1 MENSSSKP
9 FIRWIEITANIAIIV
24 VAVAI
29 VLVFTK
35 NFFSGSKEQ
44 PRSIVAG
51 VRLNQQ
57 PINWPASKKN
67 LVLVLSTTCHFC
79 KESSRFYEQLV
90 KDCRNVHTRTIAF
103 FPQPQDQAQAY
114 LKSEGVDVD
123 EVVRVDFHQL
133 QIGGTPTLVLV
144 DDHGTVQKVW
154 LGKLNDMKEKEVV
167 DQSCRG

>member
-1 MENSSSKP
+1 MENTSSKP

-103 FPQPQDQAQAY
+103 FPQPQEQAQAY

-144 DDHGTVQKVW
+144 DDHGRVQKVW

>member
-1 MENSSSKP
+1 MENTSSKP
-9 FIRWIEITANIAIIV
+9 FVRWIEISANIAIIF

-44 PRSIVAG
+44 PRSIAAG
-51 VRLNQQ
+51 FRLDQQ
-57 PINWPASKKN
+57 PVNWPVSRKN
-67 LVLVLSTTCHFC
+67 MVLVLSTTCHYC

-103 FPQPQDQAQAY
+103 FPQPLEQAQAY
-114 LKSEGVDVD
+114 LKSESVDVD
-123 EVVRVDFHQL
+123 QVVSADFHQL
-133 QIGGTPTLVLV
+133 QIGGTPTLLLV
-144 DDHGTVQKVW
+144 DDRGTVQTVW
-154 LGKLNDMKEKEVV
+154 LGKLNDMKEKEVL

>member
-1 MENSSSKP
+1 MENTSSKP
-9 FIRWIEITANIAIIV
+9 LLKWIELSANIAIIV

-44 PRSIVAG
+44 PRSIAAG
-51 VRLNQQ
+51 ARLNQQ

-67 LVLVLSTTCHFC
+67 IVLVLSTTCHFC

-103 FPQPQDQAQAY
+103 FPQPLEQAQTY
-114 LKSEGVDVD
+114 LKSESVDVD
-123 EVVRVDFHQL
+123 ELVSADFHLL
-133 QIGGTPTLVLV
+133 QIGGTPTLL
-144 DDHGTVQKVW
+144 
-154 LGKLNDMKEKEVV
+154 L
-167 DQSCRG
+167 

>member
-1 MENSSSKP
+1 MENTSSKP

-35 NFFSGSKEQ
+35 NFFSGSKRQ
-44 PRSIVAG
+44 PQSIAAG
-51 VRLNQQ
+51 VRLNEQ

-67 LVLVLSTTCHFC
+67 LVLVLSTSCHFC
-79 KESSRFYEQLV
+79 KESSAFYEQLV
-90 KDCRNVHTRTIAF
+90 RDCRNVHTRTIAF
-103 FPQPQDQAQAY
+103 FPQPQEQAQAY

-133 QIGGTPTLVLV
+133 QIGGTPTLILV
-144 DDHGTVQKVW
+144 DDHGKVQKVW